1 MKKRRSALIQLAS
14 LTALGAAVALTL
26 LLPQMSG
33 LHRRPQP
40 LELSVIIRE
49 QDSSLWTNTRMGME
63 QAAGELGAE
72 LRFLTLATANDGR
85 EQWELLQREIE
96 QGADALVVAPAD
108 PAALEKSLG
117 ELDRDV
123 PVVILESP
131 LEGADLSVVVPNAE
145 MGASLAQAALEDW
158 KGGTV
163 LLLDTAPHCTAVA
176 QRLAAVLIDKAEEAG
191 VPLIFFDRQPVA
203 EDMERWD
210 QLYYVGARAEEGGIL
225 QGQLVLKAWLSDRER
240 LDKNGDGILQYVMLE
255 GEPGHQDALLRT
267 EYSIQVL
274 SEAGV
279 ELEKLGSDTGNW
291 KRGPAA
297 TKMGQWLEEFGDQ
310 IEAVIANN
318 DDMALG
324 AIDAYG
330 QTDWELPLV
339 VGVDATAP
347 ALQAVAEGTLYGTV
361 LNDAEGIAR
370 AMLDLTLAL
379 SGVKDSG
386 DTVELTGDH
395 YVWLSYQKVTKEN
408 LADFQME

>member
-1 MKKRRSALIQLAS
+1 MSRTTKNYSSQSHLK
-14 LTALGAAVALTL
+14 GVA
-26 LLPQMSG
+26 
-33 LHRRPQP
+33 
-40 LELSVIIRE
+40 
-49 QDSSLWTNTRMGME
+49 
-63 QAAGELGAE
+63 
-72 LRFLTLATANDGR
+72 
-85 EQWELLQREIE
+85 
-96 QGADALVVAPAD
+96 
-108 PAALEKSLG
+108 
-117 ELDRDV
+117 
-123 PVVILESP
+123 
-131 LEGADLSVVVPNAE
+131 
-145 MGASLAQAALEDW
+145 
-158 KGGTV
+158 V
-163 LLLDTAPHCTAVA
+163 LLLALLAIAPLSGCGPEKGAETETLRVGLALYTQDDTFISTIVQDLERIAQEEELARDIKINLSVADGRSNQTTQLEQVDRLITWGCDVLCVNIVDRTA
-176 QRLAAVLIDKAEEAG
+176 AAVLIDKAEEAG
-191 VPLIFFDRQPVA
+191 VPLIFFNRQPVA

-210 QLYYVGARAEEGGIL
+210 QLYYVGARAEEGGVL

-240 LDKNGDGILQYVMLE
+240 LDKNGDGVLQYVMLE

-297 TKMGQWLEEFGDQ
+297 GKMGQWLEEFGDQ

-347 ALQAVAEGTLYGTV
+347 ALQAVADGTLYGTV

-379 SGVKDSG
+379 SGGEDPG
-386 DTVELTGDH
+386 DAVELTGGH
-395 YVWLSYQKVTKEN
+395 YVWLPYQKVTKED
-408 LADFQME
+408 LADFSME

>member
-1 MKKRRSALIQLAS
+1 MSRTTKNYSSQSHLK
-14 LTALGAAVALTL
+14 GVA
-26 LLPQMSG
+26 
-33 LHRRPQP
+33 
-40 LELSVIIRE
+40 
-49 QDSSLWTNTRMGME
+49 
-63 QAAGELGAE
+63 
-72 LRFLTLATANDGR
+72 
-85 EQWELLQREIE
+85 
-96 QGADALVVAPAD
+96 
-108 PAALEKSLG
+108 
-117 ELDRDV
+117 
-123 PVVILESP
+123 
-131 LEGADLSVVVPNAE
+131 
-145 MGASLAQAALEDW
+145 
-158 KGGTV
+158 V
-163 LLLDTAPHCTAVA
+163 LLLALLAIAPLSGCGPEKGAETETLRVGLALYTQDDTFISTIVQDLERIAQEEELARDIKINLSVADGRSNQTTQLEQVDRLITWGCDVLCVNIVDRTA
-176 QRLAAVLIDKAEEAG
+176 AAVLIDKAEEAG
-191 VPLIFFDRQPVA
+191 VPLIFFNRQPVA

-347 ALQAVAEGTLYGTV
+347 ALQAVAEGTRT
-361 LNDAEGIAR
+361 AR
-370 AMLDLTLAL
+370 FSTTPRG
-379 SGVKDSG
+379 SHGRCWTS
-386 DTVELTGDH
+386 H
-395 YVWLSYQKVTKEN
+395 WH
-408 LADFQME
+408 

>member
-1 MKKRRSALIQLAS
+1 MKRMQCLAAALLAALLALLPGCGRAAATPTVRVGVAVYDQTDTFISTITQHLEQLFQEQEQHLGVKINLSVADGRSSQSVQNEQVDRFLDLGCDVICVNIVDR
-14 LTALGAAVALTL
+14 TAAAVIVDKA
-26 LLPQMSG
+26 
-33 LHRRPQP
+33 R
-40 LELSVIIRE
+40 
-49 QDSSLWTNTRMGME
+49 
-63 QAAGELGAE
+63 AA
-72 LRFLTLATANDGR
+72 
-85 EQWELLQREIE
+85 
-96 QGADALVVAPAD
+96 
-108 PAALEKSLG
+108 
-117 ELDRDV
+117 DV
-123 PVVILESP
+123 PVIFFNREPVEEDL
-131 LEGADLSVVVPNAE
+131 LRWEGA
-145 MGASLAQAALEDW
+145 
-158 KGGTV
+158 
-163 LLLDTAPHCTAVA
+163 
-176 QRLAAVLIDKAEEAG
+176 
-191 VPLIFFDRQPVA
+191 
-203 EDMERWD
+203 
-210 QLYYVGARAEEGGIL
+210 YYVGSPGAEAGRL
-225 QGQLVLKAWLSDRER
+225 QGMLVVDAWRADRAS
-240 LDKNGDGILQYVMLE
+240 LDRSGDGVVQYVMLE

>member
-1 MKKRRSALIQLAS
+1 MKKRRSALIQLAI

-49 QDSSLWTNTRMGME
+49 QDSSFWTNTRMGME

-123 PVVILESP
+123 PVVTLESP

-176 QRLAAVLIDKAEEAG
+176 QRLAAAKDLLAG
-191 VPLIFFDRQPVA
+191 
-203 EDMERWD
+203 
-210 QLYYVGARAEEGGIL
+210 
-225 QGQLVLKAWLSDRER
+225 
-240 LDKNGDGILQYVMLE
+240 
-255 GEPGHQDALLRT
+255 
-267 EYSIQVL
+267 
-274 SEAGV
+274 AGV
-279 ELEKLGSDTGNW
+279 EAQVETVCVKSLEGLSAD
-291 KRGPAA
+291 
-297 TKMGQWLEEFGDQ
+297 L
-310 IEAVIANN
+310 
-318 DDMALG
+318 
-324 AIDAYG
+324 YG
-330 QTDWELPLV
+330 
-339 VGVDATAP
+339 VGATAAVVA
-347 ALQAVAEGTLYGTV
+347 ALDQGALSAVAAWSDYAAGYLAVDGAAK
-361 LNDAEGIAR
+361 LAR
-370 AMLDLTLAL
+370 GERSEMKPPPFFLIRGEDIYEP
-379 SGVKDSG
+379 DN
-386 DTVELTGDH
+386 
-395 YVWLSYQKVTKEN
+395 QKLLFPVTS
-408 LADFQME
+408 